1 MKNWLVT
8 FLGILLSGTLF
19 AQKYVDRKVS
29 LQAEREPLRTVL
41 TELEKQ
47 GGFYFSYDSKL
58 LKLDSI
64 VSVRANQQTLRSVL
78 HTLFQERFQFKESG
92 EHLVILPTNYEKY
105 INVTGQVLDDTG
117 PVDFVSVY
125 SKDLLLVTLT
135 DESGLYRLKVKEKI
149 LPFTLTFSRL
159 GYKDTS
165 ILVTNSHPENIRL
178 QAKDY
183 LLQEV
188 RIQHN
193 PIERSFLSRWFVSKK
208 LRIHSRNITH
218 FFVNTPYQLSLFP
231 GVGTQ
236 GRMAT
241 KSINKVSLNTTGGYT
256 SGTEGVELSG
266 AFNITR
272 GDVRYVQAAGL
283 FNLVEGEMK
292 GGQFSGAYN
301 YVHGG
306 IKGVQAAGI
315 GNQSSGK
322 GAQLSGL
329 FNKANDLKGF
339 QAAGFFNHSTDFAGL
354 QMAGFMNI
362 VSNSLEGVQVAGFY
376 NQTKEL
382 RGVQIG
388 MVNRAKRSSGYSI
401 GLLNLIG
408 NGNAN
413 FSLGTSEFLVWN
425 ASLKTGNKKLYTILT
440 LGKEW
445 KTEHIWPG
453 VGLGRE
459 LTIGKQVTSLLEYV
473 HYMSVKEEDPSYHR
487 FQFMLTY
494 PAHFPLQIMAG
505 PSFTLEPDKH
515 TWGAQAGL
523 AWYFRK
529 KKS

>member
-8 FLGILLSGTLF
+8 FIGLLLSGTLF
-19 AQKYVDRKVS
+19 AQKYVDKKVS
-29 LQAEREPLRTVL
+29 LQAEKEPLRTVL
-41 TELEKQ
+41 TALEKQ
-47 GGFYFSYDSKL
+47 GGFYFSYDSRL

-64 VSVRANQQTLRSVL
+64 VNINVHQQTLRSVL
-78 HTLFQERFQFKESG
+78 HTLFQERFQFKETG

-125 SKDLLLVTLT
+125 SKELLLVTLT
-135 DESGLYRLKVKEKI
+135 DESGFYRLKVKEKI
-149 LPFTLTFSRL
+149 LPITLTFSRL
-159 GYKDTS
+159 GYQDTS
-165 ILVTNSHPENIRL
+165 IWVSSAHPENIRL
-178 QAKDY
+178 QAKEY

-188 RIQHN
+188 RIRHN

-218 FFVNTPYQLSLFP
+218 FFVHTPYQLSLFP

-241 KSINKVSLNTTGGYT
+241 KSINKVSVNTTGGYT

-292 GGQFSGAYN
+292 GAQLSGAYN

-315 GNQSSGK
+315 GNQGSGR
-322 GAQLSGL
+322 GVQLSGL
-329 FNKANDLKGF
+329 FNKASNFKGW
-339 QAAGFFNHSTDFAGL
+339 QASGCSNHSTHLTGVQVAGFMNTVSYSLKGL
-354 QMAGFMNI
+354 QMAGF
-362 VSNSLEGVQVAGFY
+362 Y
-376 NQTKEL
+376 NQAKEL
-382 RGVQIG
+382 NGVQIG
-388 MVNRAKRSSGYSI
+388 IVNRARRSSGYSI

-413 FSLGTSEFLVWN
+413 ISLGTSEFLVWN
-425 ASLKTGNKKLYTILT
+425 ASLKTGNKKLYSILT

-445 KTEHIWPG
+445 KNDHIWPG

-459 LTIGKQVTSLLEYV
+459 LTLGKQICSLLEYV
-473 HYMSVKEEDPSYHR
+473 HYMPIKEEDPGYHR
-487 FQFMLTY
+487 FQFLVSY
-494 PAHFPLQIMAG
+494 PARSPLQIMAG
-505 PSFTLEPDKH
+505 PTFTLEPDRQ

-523 AWYFRK
+523 AWYLRK
-529 KKS
+529 KS